1 MACSILH
8 RYWKATSS
16 NTFFYSGEIMK
27 VDMELCMLC
36 QTCAAVCPTQSIEVT
51 ELEVKITEESCNN
64 CGICVKACPMGALY
78 E

>member
-1 MACSILH
+1 
-8 RYWKATSS
+8 
-16 NTFFYSGEIMK
+16 MK